1 MKRYR
6 IIAVVIAGAVLLLGC
21 SWGVTAQQ
29 EEQPMRSGSDV
40 QSSEVPD
47 EQEVIRGYPP
57 KSRRIG
63 TPTDVEWDLDD
74 SFPKSGSVLEW
85 FLRYLEDRPNG

>member
-1 MKRYR
+1 MKRYQ
-6 IIAVVIAGAVLLLGC
+6 IIALVIAGALLLLG
-21 SWGVTAQQ
+21 SSGIAAQQ
-29 EEQPMRSGSDV
+29 EEQPKRSGSDV

-47 EQEVIRGYPP
+47 KQEVIRGYPP

-85 FLRYLEDRPNG
+85 FLRCLEDKAN